1 MIKEKNIA
9 IILARGGSKGIKKKN
24 LQKVGKFSLLA
35 RAIISCKLSR
45 NFTNV
50 FVSTDC
56 NKIAKE
62 AIQYNAEVI
71 KRPKNISGDD
81 ASSEEGWMHAL
92 HFFKN
97 KNHNLFLSLLVQC
110 TSPFIFPKD
119 INKCYQ
125 KLLKEN
131 LDCCFSVSK
140 DKPFLWGYVNGSPKG
155 INHNEKKLRK
165 RRQELPDSFRETG
178 AFYLVNV
185 KKFLQKKNRF
195 LNKIGMLEVESYID
209 IDTKNDLL
217 FAQSIAEKFDSKIGF
232 LNYSN
237 GVNQRK

>member
-1 MIKEKNIA
+1 MIIKKNIA

-24 LQKVGKFSLLA
+24 LKKVGKFSLLA

-56 NKIAKE
+56 DKIAKE
-62 AIQYNAEVI
+62 ATIYNAEVI

-81 ASSEEGWMHAL
+81 ASSEEGWIHAL
-92 HFFKN
+92 NFIKN
-97 KNHNLFLSLLVQC
+97 KNHNLRLSLLVQC

-131 LDCCFSVSK
+131 LNCCFSVSK
-140 DKPFLWGYVNGSPKG
+140 DNPFLWSYINSSPRG
-155 INHNEKKLRK
+155 INHNEKKLRI

-185 KKFLQKKNRF
+185 KQFLLK
-195 LNKIGMLEVESYID
+195 
-209 IDTKNDLL
+209 
-217 FAQSIAEKFDSKIGF
+217 KIGF
-232 LNYSN
+232 
-237 GVNQRK
+237 

>member
-1 MIKEKNIA
+1 MIIKKNIA

-24 LQKVGKFSLLA
+24 LKKVGKFSLLA

-56 NKIAKE
+56 DKIAKE
-62 AIQYNAEVI
+62 ATIYNAEVI
-71 KRPKNISGDD
+71 KRPKNISGDN
-81 ASSEEGWMHAL
+81 ASSEEGWIHAL
-92 HFFKN
+92 NFIKN
-97 KNHNLFLSLLVQC
+97 KNHNLRLSLLVQC

-131 LDCCFSVSK
+131 LNCCFSVSK
-140 DKPFLWGYVNGSPKG
+140 DNPFLWSYINSSPRG
-155 INHNEKKLRK
+155 INHNEKKLRI

-185 KKFLQKKNRF
+185 KQFLLKKNRF
-195 LNKIGMLEVESYID
+195 LNKMGMLEVENSID
-209 IDTKNDLL
+209 IDTKDDLL
-217 FAQSIAEKFDSKIGF
+217 LAQSIAKKYDSKIGF
-232 LNYSN
+232 VNYSN
-237 GVNQRK
+237 AVF